1 VAGLISG
8 EMLRILLVSSNEA
21 VRNEIGVALAGRAGD
36 HRLYWVSQPD
46 LAPGRAQDLL
56 PHVILVDNEL
66 GGASPISVIAALSS
80 RLPTAPLL
88 AMVGGSAID
97 LARQA
102 VLAGA
107 RGFVTK
113 PLLAED
119 LLAALRQVLA
129 PRGSAAAESREG
141 VSGRVVAFCAPKG
154 GTGRTTL
161 AINAAIALH
170 RTSHDPVVLIDA
182 DYAAPAVDV
191 ALNLVA
197 HQNIADLLPRMS
209 RLDADLVAS
218 ILATHASGI
227 KVLLAPP
234 PADLFSPITLPQVQQ
249 VLVWL
254 KRMFPWVI
262 VDLGLPLD
270 DTAFA
275 FLDGADRIIMSVL
288 PEMVGLRNTRL
299 MLEQL
304 SARGYPDEK
313 VWLVLNRSTI
323 RGGVPVADI
332 EERLHVPVR
341 YRIPDDQPLATHT
354 INRGVPLI
362 MSHSK
367 SALGR
372 AVTGFAAE
380 LQKEMLAHGNGAAV
394 ATVAE
399 TPAAGPLA
407 QLLARLT
414 HKRGEIT

>member
-1 VAGLISG
+1 MEANVPGLISG
-8 EMLRILLVSSNEA
+8 ETLRILLVSSNEA
-21 VRNEIGVALAGRAGD
+21 IRNEIGVALAGRAGD
-36 HRLYWVSQPD
+36 HRLYWVSQAD

-56 PHVILVDNEL
+56 PHVILVDSDQA
-66 GGASPISVIAALSS
+66 GANPTNVILALTN
-80 RLPTAPLL
+80 RLPAVPVL
-88 AMVGGSAID
+88 ALVGTTAID

-113 PLLAED
+113 PILAED
-119 LLAALRQVLA
+119 LLAALRQVLT
-129 PRGSAAAESREG
+129 PRGALTEAAETAA
-141 VSGRVVAFCAPKG
+141 GRVVVFCAPKG

-161 AINAAIALH
+161 AINTAVAL
-170 RTSHDPVVLIDA
+170 RQLTNGPVVLTDA

-197 HQNIADLLPRMS
+197 QKNIADLLPRLS
-209 RLDADLVAS
+209 RLDADLVSS
-218 ILATHASGI
+218 ILAHHASGI
-227 KVLLAPP
+227 RVLLAPP
-234 PADLFSPITLPQVQQ
+234 PADLSSPISLPQVQQ

-288 PEMVGLRNTRL
+288 PELVGLRNTRL

-304 SARGYPDEK
+304 NLRGYPDEK
-313 VWLVLNRSTI
+313 VWLVLNRATM

-354 INRGVPLI
+354 INRGVPLV
-362 MSHSK
+362 MSHPN
-367 SALGR
+367 SALAR
-372 AVTGFAAE
+372 AMIGFAQE
-380 LQKEMLAHGNGAAV
+380 LRREMAPEEAPVTAAAAAAPLSRLFGRLMPGKGGAA
-394 ATVAE
+394 
-399 TPAAGPLA
+399 
-407 QLLARLT
+407 
-414 HKRGEIT
+414 

>member
-1 VAGLISG
+1 MPGLISG

-46 LAPGRAQDLL
+46 LAAGRAQDLL
-56 PHVILVDNEL
+56 PHVILVDSEL
-66 GGASPISVIAALSS
+66 GGASPINVILALTG
-80 RLPTAPLL
+80 RLPAVPIL
-88 AMVGGSAID
+88 AMVGNSAID

-107 RGFVTK
+107 RGFITK
-113 PLLAED
+113 PVMAED
-119 LLAALRQVLA
+119 LVAALRQVLT
-129 PRGSAAAESREG
+129 PRGAAAAADEAM
-141 VSGRVVAFCAPKG
+141 SGRVVIFCAPKG

-161 AINAAIALH
+161 AINTAIALH
-170 RTSHDPVVLIDA
+170 KLSHEPVVLIDA

-197 HQNIADLLPRMS
+197 HKNISDLLPRMS

-218 ILATHASGI
+218 ILAPHASGI
-227 KVLLAPP
+227 RVLLAPP
-234 PADLFSPITLPQVQQ
+234 PADLSSPISLPQVQQ

-254 KRMFPWVI
+254 KRMFVWVV

-275 FLDGADRIIMSVL
+275 FLDGADRIVMSVL

-304 SARGYPDEK
+304 SMRGYPDEK
-313 VWLVLNRSTI
+313 VWLVLNRATI

-354 INRGVPLI
+354 INRGVPLV
-362 MSHSK
+362 MSHRH
-367 SALGR
+367 SALAR
-372 AVTGFAAE
+372 AVSGFAAE
-380 LQKEMLAHGNGAAV
+380 LQKDMAAQNGAA
-394 ATVAE
+394 E
-399 TPAAGPLA
+399 PAPAPAVGAP
-407 QLLARLT
+407 LARLLGRLT
-414 HKRGEIT
+414 RSQGGNA

>member
-1 VAGLISG
+1 MAGLISG

-56 PHVILVDNEL
+56 PHVILIDSDL
-66 GGASPISVIAALSS
+66 GGANPINVILALSG
-80 RLPTAPLL
+80 RLPTTPIL
-88 AMVGGSAID
+88 ALVGGAAIEQ
-97 LARQA
+97 ARQA

-113 PLLAED
+113 PIVAED
-119 LLAALRQVLA
+119 LLAALRLVLT
-129 PRGSAAAESREG
+129 PRGAAAEAGEAI
-141 VSGRVVAFCAPKG
+141 SGRVVVFCAPKG

-161 AINAAIALH
+161 AINTAIALH
-170 RTSHDPVVLIDA
+170 QLSREPVVLIDA

-191 ALNLVA
+191 ALNLMA
-197 HQNIADLLPRMS
+197 QKNIADLLPRMS

-218 ILATHASGI
+218 ILAPHASGI
-227 KVLLAPP
+227 RVLLAPP
-234 PADLFSPITLPQVQQ
+234 PADLSSPISLPQVQQ

-254 KRMFPWVI
+254 KRMFPWVV

-304 SARGYPDEK
+304 SMRGYPNEK
-313 VWLVLNRSTI
+313 VWLVLNRATI

-354 INRGVPLI
+354 INRGVPLV
-362 MSHSK
+362 MSHRN

-372 AVTGFAAE
+372 AMAGFAAE
-380 LQKEMLAHGNGAAV
+380 LQKDMAAQNGEAAAV
-394 ATVAE
+394 VAA
-399 TPAAGPLA
+399 PAGNPLA
-407 QLLARLT
+407 QLIGRLT
-414 HKRGEIT
+414 RRGGGAS